1 MAENRNVLLNQGTQL
16 MPSEEMLETKK
27 GKNSYTVG
35 VPKESAYQENRVSLA
50 PDSVGVI
57 IANGNRVFVER
68 GAGLN
73 SHFTDEEYSEAGA
86 EIVENTQEVLQADLI
101 LKVAPLTLSEI
112 DLLPTRRVVVSALH
126 HTMQQSEY
134 FRKLMQKKTTAL
146 AFEFIKDNS
155 GLFPVLKAMSEIT
168 GYASIQIAAE
178 NLSRNDLGKGAL
190 LGGVP
195 GITPS
200 EVVILGAG
208 TVGEYASRAAL
219 GLGAVV
225 KVFDNSIYKLRL
237 LQNNVNSR
245 VFTSIIQPKVLQKAL
260 KTADVVIGAI
270 HGRHGRTPV
279 VVTEDMIREMKP
291 GSVIIDVSIDQ
302 GGCIETSTITNH
314 SDPVFVKHDVIHYC
328 VPNIPSRVPHTAS
341 YALSNFFTPLL
352 LDIGDEGGV
361 DRYLKTNYGF
371 RQGIYLY
378 NGILTN
384 RLIADTYNIPYQELE
399 LLIAAMHM

>member
-1 MAENRNVLLNQGTQL
+1 MAENRNILLNQGTQL
-16 MPSEEMLETKK
+16 MPSEEMLEIKK
-27 GKNSYTVG
+27 GKNNYTIG
-35 VPKESAYQENRVSLA
+35 VPKESAYQENRVTLA
-50 PDSVGVI
+50 PESVGVI
-57 IANGNRVFVER
+57 IANGNRVLVER
-68 GAGLN
+68 NAGLN
-73 SHFTDEEYSEAGA
+73 SHFSDEEYSEAGA
-86 EIVENTQEVLQADLI
+86 EIVESTQEVFQSDLI
-101 LKVAPLTLSEI
+101 LKVAPLTQNEI
-112 DLLPTRRVVVSALH
+112 DLLPARRVVVSALH
-126 HTMQQSEY
+126 HTMQHGDY

-200 EVVILGAG
+200 EVVVLGAG
-208 TVGEYASRAAL
+208 TVAEYACRAAL

-245 VFTSIIQPKVLQKAL
+245 VFTSIVQPKVLQKAL

-270 HGRHGRTPV
+270 HGRNGRTPI
-279 VVTEDMIREMKP
+279 VVTDEMVQDMKP

-302 GGCIETSTITNH
+302 GGCIETSRITNH

-361 DRYLKTNYGF
+361 ERYLKSNFGF
-371 RQGIYLY
+371 RQGVYLY